1 MLKRTPNAL
10 AAFALLLLA
19 CAAATAQTPGTGDGS
34 KPKQAEGART
44 ASASSASSPSK
55 SGTEGVRG
63 VAASDASHYGAAA
76 SSAAPAAV
84 PAAPKIGEAAPDFKL
99 PYATQEAIHMKPEE
113 QMSLSAQRGK
123 NVILAFYPADWSG
136 GCTTEVC
143 TLRDTFAELSKLN
156 ATVLAVSGDYVFSHQ
171 EWAKHHNLQFPLLSD
186 HDHHVARMF
195 DSYMEGVG
203 FNKRTVYLIDK
214 EGVVRYVNLA
224 FKAGDKK
231 DYDALRAELEKLK

>member
-1 MLKRTPNAL
+1 MMKRTPNAL
-10 AAFALLLLA
+10 AAFALVLLV
-19 CAAATAQTPGTGDGS
+19 CVTAAAQTPGTGDGT
-34 KPKQAEGART
+34 KPKQAEGAR
-44 ASASSASSPSK
+44 ASSASSASTSAK
-55 SGTEGVRG
+55 SGNEGVKG
-63 VAASDASHYGAAA
+63 VSADASHYGSAASNAAA
-76 SSAAPAAV
+76 GTVA
-84 PAAPKIGEAAPDFKL
+84 AAPKVGEAAPDFKL
-99 PYATQEAIHMKPEE
+99 PYATQEGIHMKPEE

-143 TLRDTFAELSKLN
+143 TLRDTFAELAKLN

-214 EGVVRYVNLA
+214 DGVVRYVNLA

>member
-1 MLKRTPNAL
+1 MSKRTFNAAAACVL
-10 AAFALLLLA
+10 LLSAFAA
-19 CAAATAQTPGTGDGS
+19 VFAQTAS
-34 KPKQAEGART
+34 KPSSDDAHYGKPADAHMT
-44 ASASSASSPSK
+44 ASATVK
-55 SGTEGVRG
+55 
-63 VAASDASHYGAAA
+63 VA
-76 SSAAPAAV
+76 
-84 PAAPKIGEAAPDFKL
+84 AAPKVGQAAPDFKL

-113 QMSLSAQRGK
+113 QMSLASQRGK

-186 HDHHVARMF
+186 HDHAVAKTY

-231 DYDALRAELEKLK
+231 DYDALRGELEKLK

>member
-1 MLKRTPNAL
+1 V
-10 AAFALLLLA
+10 LLA
-19 CAAATAQTPGTGDGS
+19 CAAVYAQSSSTT
-34 KPKQAEGART
+34 RT
-44 ASASSASSPSK
+44 ASATIK
-55 SGTEGVRG
+55 I
-63 VAASDASHYGAAA
+63 VA
-76 SSAAPAAV
+76 V
-84 PAAPKIGEAAPDFKL
+84 AAPKVGQAAPDFKL

-113 QMSLSAQRGK
+113 QMSLASQRGK

-186 HDHHVARMF
+186 HDHAVAKTY

-231 DYDALRAELEKLK
+231 DYDALRGELEKLK

>member
-1 MLKRTPNAL
+1 MTKRTPSLLGAL
-10 AAFALLLLA
+10 VLLA
-19 CAAATAQTPGTGDGS
+19 CATAAAQSVGDGV
-34 KPKQAEGART
+34 KPK
-44 ASASSASSPSK
+44 
-55 SGTEGVRG
+55 
-63 VAASDASHYGAAA
+63 SDAAHYGAAVA
-76 SSAAPAAV
+76 GTASAAV
-84 PAAPKIGEAAPDFKL
+84 VAPKVGEAAPDFKL
-99 PYATQEAIHMKPEE
+99 PYATQEGIHMKPEE
-113 QMSLSAQRGK
+113 QISLSAQRGK

-186 HDHHVARMF
+186 HNHRVAQMY
-195 DSYMEGVG
+195 DSYMEQAG

>member
-1 MLKRTPNAL
+1 MPKRTNA
-10 AAFALLLLA
+10 AARVLSLLA
-19 CAAATAQTPGTGDGS
+19 CAALAAAAAHAQS
-34 KPKQAEGART
+34 APKTNADAKADDAHYGKAADSHMT
-44 ASASSASSPSK
+44 ASASVK
-55 SGTEGVRG
+55 V
-63 VAASDASHYGAAA
+63 V
-76 SSAAPAAV
+76 V
-84 PAAPKIGEAAPDFKL
+84 AAPKVGQPAPDFRL
-99 PYATQEAIHMKPEE
+99 PYATQEGIHMKPEE

-186 HDHHVARMF
+186 HDHAVAKTY

-214 EGVVRYVNLA
+214 DGVVRYVNLA

>member
-1 MLKRTPNAL
+1 MKNGNRSRRALRHPLASPLAL
-10 AAFALLLLA
+10 AFVVIALA
-19 CAAATAQTPGTGDGS
+19 CAAAAQTQTGSNADMS
-34 KPKQAEGART
+34 KTART
-44 ASASSASSPSK
+44 
-55 SGTEGVRG
+55 T
-63 VAASDASHYGAAA
+63 AA
-76 SSAAPAAV
+76 
-84 PAAPKIGEAAPDFKL
+84 AAPKVGEAAPDFKL
-99 PYATQEAIHMKPEE
+99 PYATQEKLFMKPEE
-113 QMSLSAQRGK
+113 QMSLSSLRGK

-156 ATVLAVSGDYVFSHQ
+156 AMVLGISGDYVFSHQ
-171 EWAKHHNLQFPLLSD
+171 EWAKHHNLPFPLLSD
-186 HDHHVARMF
+186 HDHRVAKAY
-195 DSYMEGVG
+195 DSYMEQYG